1 MTTIPRIIL
10 NNLSFHLEETPVS
23 FERINLSFEAKKYGV
38 VGPNGVGKSTFLKL
52 LLGVLTPDVGSI
64 NTSGHIMDVPQL
76 YAAKETQEKISHAL
90 GVDEIL
96 EASARI
102 QSGQLEE
109 NDFERMMNHWDI
121 EKRIEAALTRLNI
134 CPVDLDAPFS
144 TLSGGQKTKIL
155 LAKTLIF
162 PSDFLILDEPTNNLD
177 KASRYILYDYIENT
191 EQSAIIVSHDRTLL
205 NKLDRI
211 IEINTKNIEVYG
223 GHYDFYHEQKIIKQ
237 RALEQAIQTQTEI
250 LNKSKKTI
258 QTRMERHQQNE
269 SRSYKARAKEI
280 KGCGSYNKIEFKS
293 KQGRAENTNR
303 RMRGEAV
310 RKLDSVNQNL
320 EAVREKQEVQEKI
333 NLSLLKT
340 HVPNSKIILEIE
352 SLGFSYHDFESAP
365 LIKNFNFKIMGP
377 ERVAI
382 TGPNGCGKSSLIQLI
397 KGDLN
402 PNRGLIK
409 LGTTRIAYLDQKICF
424 LESDLTLVEN
434 FLKLNPDSK
443 TFDAYSALAAFKFR
457 NKEAEK
463 KVSCLSGGE
472 RMRAGLAITLMSTCP
487 PQLLI
492 LDEPTN
498 HLDLESIEAIE
509 EALVQY
515 QGAILAVSHDE
526 AFLENINIE
535 RSIDLS

>member
-1 MTTIPRIIL
+1 MTTTPRIIL
-10 NNLSFHLEETPVS
+10 NNLSFYLEETPVF

-52 LLGVLTPDVGSI
+52 LLGVLTPDTGSI

-76 YAAKETQEKISHAL
+76 YAAKETISHAL
-90 GVDEIL
+90 GVYDIL

-109 NDFERMMNHWDI
+109 NDFERMTNHWDI
-121 EKRIEAALTRLNI
+121 EKRIEDALTRLNI
-134 CPVDLDAPFS
+134 WPVDLGAPFNI
-144 TLSGGQKTKIL
+144 LSGGQKTKIL

-177 KASRYILYDYIENT
+177 KASRHILYDYIENT
-191 EQSAIIVSHDRTLL
+191 EQSVIIVSHDRALL

-223 GHYDFYHEQKIIKQ
+223 GNYDFYHEQKITKQ
-237 RALEQAIQTQTEI
+237 RALDQAIQTQTDI

-280 KGCGSYNKIEFKS
+280 KGCGSYDKLSFKA
-293 KQGRAENTNR
+293 KKGRSENTNR
-303 RMRGEAV
+303 RIRGEAV
-310 RKLDSVNQNL
+310 RKLASVNQTL

-352 SLGFSYHDFESAP
+352 MLGFSYHDFESAP
-365 LIKNFNFKIMGP
+365 LIKNLNFKIMGP

-409 LGTTRIAYLDQKICF
+409 LGMTRIAYLDQKICF

-472 RMRAGLAITLMSTCP
+472 RMRAGLAITLMSACP

-515 QGAILAVSHDE
+515 QGAILGVSHDE
-526 AFLENINIE
+526 SFLENINIQ
-535 RSIDLS
+535 RSVDLS